1 MKEPSTLQNG
11 DRFGTFVKRI
21 RQKDPREITSIR
33 LADYLGISPTRL
45 CDIEANRRCPT
56 DMEKV
61 GRFCEFFHLDARV
74 RSRLYELAA
83 EARYTIPVFVGGD
96 MTRYQQYDMDR
107 FALRVADWGDPDEEE
122 WKKIIRKAQ
131 ASGAPLNTLTREDF
145 EALIAI
151 KSIDPIY
158 KVITGDEN
166 NASEMGAFCNQFDK
180 ICTET
185 GCSVIYCH
193 HHSKGSQGMK
203 RAMDRASGSGVFAR
217 DPDAQLDMIELE
229 LTDDIKNNVRDGNAT
244 AWRLESSLREFPNIT
259 PINFWFE
266 YPIHRVDVGGIL
278 GGMPAQGTPKA
289 GKLNNPKSKSS
300 DEAADEF
307 RTAYDA
313 LNMDGKVTVADLA
326 DYLGISDKTVYSR
339 LKKMDGE
346 YLLEK
351 GAIRRSAPAQ

>member
-1 MKEPSTLQNG
+1 MKEPGTSQNG

-151 KSIDPIY
+151 K
-158 KVITGDEN
+158 
-166 NASEMGAFCNQFDK
+166 
-180 ICTET
+180 
-185 GCSVIYCH
+185 
-193 HHSKGSQGMK
+193 
-203 RAMDRASGSGVFAR
+203 
-217 DPDAQLDMIELE
+217 
-229 LTDDIKNNVRDGNAT
+229 
-244 AWRLESSLREFPNIT
+244 
-259 PINFWFE
+259 
-266 YPIHRVDVGGIL
+266 
-278 GGMPAQGTPKA
+278 GTPLDSRSTRRLPA
-289 GKLNNPKSKSS
+289 LRLIPSPARILRRSS
-300 DEAADEF
+300 PSSPS
-307 RTAYDA
+307 RTAGA
-313 LNMDGKVTVADLA
+313 TRK
-326 DYLGISDKTVYSR
+326 SERKT
-339 LKKMDGE
+339 
-346 YLLEK
+346 
-351 GAIRRSAPAQ
+351 ATSAYTK

>member
-1 MKEPSTLQNG
+1 MAIAEGRRWLNFQCQQGRVLYVNLEIDPASAVN
-11 DRFGTFVKRI
+11 RFFKIYDALGTPAENMDNIMLWNLRGHAV
-21 RQKDPREITSIR
+21 P
-33 LADYLGISPTRL
+33 
-45 CDIEANRRCPT
+45 
-56 DMEKV
+56 
-61 GRFCEFFHLDARV
+61 LDQLVPKMVRRV
-74 RSRLYELAA
+74 RDQKLQA
-83 EARYTIPVFVGGD
+83 
-96 MTRYQQYDMDR
+96 
-107 FALRVADWGDPDEEE
+107 
-122 WKKIIRKAQ
+122 II
-131 ASGAPLNTLTREDF
+131 
-145 EALIAI
+145 
-151 KSIDPIY
+151 IDPIY

-326 DYLGISDKTVYSR
+326 DYLGVSDKTVYSR